1 MSSANSPWLRA
12 EQVRPGP
19 RPAHTLDD
27 IAAACV
33 RIADESGLAAVAM
46 RRVAERLGTAAAS
59 LYRYVDGKD
68 DLFALMVDHVAAEYE
83 LAPLTG
89 DVRAD
94 VLAVAEEARALHRRH
109 PWVQRV
115 SPSALGPNSLRYLD
129 HLVGAL
135 GPAGLD
141 RTTVMVGI
149 AQLTGWISTFAAQE
163 SAGAV
168 AAGQDPAAL
177 PAMVA
182 RGDYPHLT
190 ALFAGAPAPG
200 SGFDADAAFRAGID
214 ALLFGIAGQGR

>member
-33 RIADESGLAAVAM
+33 LIADEAGLAAVSM

-83 LAPLTG
+83 FAPLTG

-94 VLAVAEEARALHRRH
+94 VLAVAEQVRALHRRH

-115 SPSALGPNSLRYLD
+115 TPAALGPNSLRYLD
-129 HLVGAL
+129 HLAGAL

-141 RTTVMVGI
+141 GATVMVGI

-163 SAGAV
+163 GAGAV
-168 AAGQDPAAL
+168 GQDPGAMLAL
-177 PAMVA
+177 LA

-190 ALFAGAPAPG
+190 ALLAGAPAAG
-200 SGFDADAAFRAGID
+200 GGFDADAAFRAGID
-214 ALLFGIAGQGR
+214 ALLFGIAGRNR

>member
-33 RIADESGLAAVAM
+33 RIADESGLGAVAM

-68 DLFALMVDHVAAEYE
+68 DLLALMVDHVAGEYA

-94 VLAVAEEARALHRRH
+94 VLAVAEQARALHRRH
-109 PWVQRV
+109 PWAHRV
-115 SPSALGPNSLRYLD
+115 TPATLGPNSLRYLD
-129 HLVGAL
+129 HLAGAL

-141 RTTVMVGI
+141 GTATMVGI

-163 SAGAV
+163 GAGAV
-168 AAGQDPAAL
+168 SGQDPATML
-177 PAMVA
+177 AMVA
-182 RGDYPHLT
+182 RGDYPHLA
-190 ALFAGAPAPG
+190 ALFTGAPVAGAA
-200 SGFDADAAFRAGID
+200 FDADAAFRAGID
-214 ALLFGIAGQGR
+214 ALLFGIAGKR